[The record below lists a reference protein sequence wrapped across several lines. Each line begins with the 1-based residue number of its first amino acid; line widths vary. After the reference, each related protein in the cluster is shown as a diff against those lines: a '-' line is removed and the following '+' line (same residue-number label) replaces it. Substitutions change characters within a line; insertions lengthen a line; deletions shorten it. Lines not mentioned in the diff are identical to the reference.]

1 MDTRQ
6 RNVQLES
13 IVLLALWKSGPQA
26 FFDVT
31 VKATPEGIVYLR
43 GRVSSLTDCTL
54 LTRIVSEVPGV
65 KQVFCNVAAH
75 ERREAN
81 HA

>member
-1 MDTRQ
+1 VDTRQ
-6 RNVQLES
+6 RNARLELN
-13 IVLLALWKSGPQA
+13 VLHALWGSRPVA
-26 FFDVT
+26 FHEVR
-31 VKATPEGIVYLR
+31 VKATPDGIVYLR
-43 GRVSSLTDCTL
+43 GFAASPTDCTL

-75 ERREAN
+75 KRREVN

>member
-1 MDTRQ
+1 VDTRQ
-6 RNVQLES
+6 RNARLELT
-13 IVLLALWKSGPQA
+13 ILHALWSSRPLEFHQ
-26 FFDVT
+26 VR
-31 VKATPEGIVYLR
+31 VKATPDGIVYLR
-43 GRVSSLTDCTL
+43 GVASSQTDCKL

-75 ERREAN
+75 KRREVN